1 MNRMTIFARRVCQVA
16 CLLLFSALLIPA
28 QVSTGSIAG
37 VVADE
42 SHAVVPTVAVT
53 LINRHLK
60 NDAEVCIE
68 SGATGFGSASARILT
83 APTADAANSA
93 DEPDR
98 VAPSDLPVRDNGR
111 GTWRLDLPAHSLA
124 TVVLRSS

>member
-1 MNRMTIFARRVCQVA
+1 SVKYRPAAGMAEGRRMRLTPTSPTRRLHEPHLGA
-16 CLLLFSALLIPA
+16 SALPVEVGRADRLPDGSA
-28 QVSTGSIAG
+28 AVSATASRSAHGM
-37 VVADE
+37 
-42 SHAVVPTVAVT
+42 AVT

-98 VAPSDLPVRDNGR
+98 VAP
-111 GTWRLDLPAHSLA
+111 
-124 TVVLRSS
+124 